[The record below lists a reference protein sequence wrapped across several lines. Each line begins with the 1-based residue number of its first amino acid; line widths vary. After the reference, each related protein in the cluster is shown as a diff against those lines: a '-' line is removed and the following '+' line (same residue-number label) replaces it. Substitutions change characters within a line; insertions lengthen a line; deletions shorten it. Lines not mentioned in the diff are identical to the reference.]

1 MRLSKGQFY
10 FAMTMLGCL
19 FFIFG
24 FVTWLNGTLIPFFK
38 LACQISTFQALWVT
52 FAFYISYFIM
62 AFPSALVLKKTG
74 YKNGISL
81 GLAIMALGSIIF
93 IPAAYERMYLLFLTG
108 LFVQGTGLALLQT
121 AVNPY
126 VTILG
131 PEHSAAKRISVMG
144 ICNKIAGILSPIILG
159 SIILKNIDQ
168 IIKQLENVTNDKNV
182 ILDQL
187 SERLIFPYI
196 TMAIILTLLA
206 FATKFIKL
214 PDIKAAESPF
224 KTKKSIFHFPYL
236 ILGVIAMFLYVGA
249 EVIAGDTIILYG
261 QSLGIPLSK
270 AKFFTSLTLSSMILG
285 YILGIMVIPRIIS
298 QSRALAYSAISGIA
312 FAIAAILTQGLVS
325 ITFIA
330 LLGFSNAIMWPAIWP
345 LSIKHLGSYTEKGAA
360 FLIMAI
366 LGGAILPPLYGWLSQ
381 LPNLN
386 NKQAYIILL
395 PMYAYI
401 LFFAVKG
408 HKITSWKKNQCCPV
422 TSNIVD

>member
-1 MRLSKGQFY
+1 
-10 FAMTMLGCL
+10 
-19 FFIFG
+19 
-24 FVTWLNGTLIPFFK
+24 
-38 LACQISTFQALWVT
+38 
-52 FAFYISYFIM
+52 
-62 AFPSALVLKKTG
+62 
-74 YKNGISL
+74 
-81 GLAIMALGSIIF
+81 
-93 IPAAYERMYLLFLTG
+93 
-108 LFVQGTGLALLQT
+108 
-121 AVNPY
+121 
-126 VTILG
+126 
-131 PEHSAAKRISVMG
+131 
-144 ICNKIAGILSPIILG
+144 
-159 SIILKNIDQ
+159 
-168 IIKQLENVTNDKNV
+168 
-182 ILDQL
+182 
-187 SERLIFPYI
+187 
-196 TMAIILTLLA
+196 MAIILTLLA